1 MATRPDNPPG
11 IEAAMAKTD
20 PLTGL
25 PNQRA
30 WEEELRREL
39 ARSKRNGFPVSIA
52 LLHLDHPGFGD
63 EDHEPLGNAA
73 LLHEAAN
80 AWRLA
85 VRVCDLVA
93 RLRGRRFAVLFP
105 ECSGYAPQAL
115 QRLTDATPGGYTCC
129 AGIAI
134 WNGLE
139 PAEELMARAAAA
151 LWEAKEDG
159 PGSAVL
165 AEY

>member
-1 MATRPDNPPG
+1 MAR
-11 IEAAMAKTD
+11 TD

-30 WEEELRREL
+30 WDEELRKEL
-39 ARSKRNGFPVSIA
+39 ARSKRRSHDVSIA
-52 LLHLDHPGFGD
+52 LLHLDHRGFEVDDPDRIEIG
-63 EDHEPLGNAA
+63 E
-73 LLHEAAN
+73 LLREAAH
-80 AWRLA
+80 AWRLS

-93 RLRGRRFAVLFP
+93 RLGGRRFAVLFP
-105 ECSGYAPQAL
+105 ETGGYAPQAL
-115 QRLTDATPGGYTCC
+115 DRLLISTPSGYTCC

-139 PAEELMARAAAA
+139 SSEELMARCAAA

-159 PGSAVL
+159 PGSAVM
-165 AEY
+165 AEL

>member
-1 MATRPDNPPG
+1 MATRRENQPDLEG
-11 IEAAMAKTD
+11 AMAKTD

-30 WEEELRREL
+30 WDEELRREL
-39 ARSKRNGFPVSIA
+39 SRAKRRSHDVSIA
-52 LLHLDHPGFGD
+52 LLHLDHKDFEGD
-63 EDHEPLGNAA
+63 DAVQIHE
-73 LLHEAAN
+73 LLREAAH
-80 AWRLA
+80 AWRLT

-93 RLRGRRFAVLFP
+93 RLGGRRFAVLLP

-115 QRLTDATPGGYTCC
+115 ERLCAATPSGYTCC

-139 PAEELMARAAAA
+139 SPEQLMVRAAAA

-165 AEY
+165 AEF